1 MLIRKIANLSEEE
14 ISSLTSAG
22 KILGDINKAFDA
34 EEITELADDNI
45 KLLAALSEIISKVW
59 DKVNK

>member
-22 KILGDINKAFDA
+22 KIIGDVNKAFEA
-34 EEITELADDNI
+34 EEITELSDDNI
-45 KLLAALSEIISKVW
+45 KLLAALSEIINKVL
-59 DKVNK
+59 DKANK